1 MPSILLLGDSHTF
14 GAYGVPLERMFSKA
28 GWKVTRV
35 GYGGISAS
43 GFLNGSYKTWSKS
56 KKVGDFD
63 TAIAKTYDVVIV
75 TLGTNDAA
83 AQNANS
89 DSSAASKA
97 ADIAKLA
104 SMVRAK
110 SIWYVGAPAFNPVSA
125 ANYAGNPA
133 YKVEDLNSRAD
144 RLWKAVSPMFPGK
157 AIDPRDVTR
166 PWTKDLDKV
175 TFKGKPAPEIHLG
188 PKGGEAWASL
198 VFDTVVSGE
207 AGLAVGVGEKVAED
221 AGFPVVPVVI
231 AGLVISALLYF
242 GRKR

>member
-14 GAYGVPLERMFSKA
+14 GAYGTPLERMFSKA

-43 GFLNGSYKTWSKS
+43 GFLNGSYKTWNPKA
-56 KKVGDFD
+56 KTGDFGK
-63 TAIAKTYDVVIV
+63 AIEKEYDVAVI
-75 TLGTNDAA
+75 TMGTNDTAG
-83 AQNANS
+83 QKANS
-89 DSSAASKA
+89 DASAKDKA
-97 ADIAKLA
+97 EDIGKLA
-104 SMVRAK
+104 AMVKAK
-110 SIWYVGAPAFNPVSA
+110 SIWYVGAPYFNPVSA
-125 ANYAGNPA
+125 ATYANNPA
-133 YKVEDLNSRAD
+133 YKAEDLNSRAD
-144 RLWKAVSPMFPGK
+144 RLWRAVSPLFPGK
-157 AIDPRDVTR
+157 AIDPREVTK
-166 PWTKDLDKV
+166 PYTKGRDKV
-175 TFKGKPAPEIHLG
+175 PFKGKLVPDIHFDVV
-188 PKGGEAWASL
+188 GGKAWAQL